1 MRNDER
7 DVDLLTF
14 TPLAMAVANVVQW
27 LQIRATKDYGHD
39 EHDCR
44 RETNDEQDDK
54 QRRVHRSA
62 HVIDDDDCE
71 DRREK
76 AECENDSDAG
86 RQVITTAPR
95 LKTFACLSV

>member
-1 MRNDER
+1 
-7 DVDLLTF
+7 
-14 TPLAMAVANVVQW
+14 MAVANVVQW
-27 LQIRATKDYGHD
+27 LKIRATKDYGHD

-76 AECENDSDAG
+76 AERENDSDAG

-95 LKTFACLSV
+95 LKPLACLSV

>member
-1 MRNDER
+1 
-7 DVDLLTF
+7 
-14 TPLAMAVANVVQW
+14 MAVANVVQW
-27 LQIRATKDYGHD
+27 LQIRAVKDRHG
-39 EHDCR
+39 DCGKSGGDA
-44 RETNDEQDDK
+44 NDEQDDK

-62 HVIDDDDCE
+62 HVRDDDDCE

>member
-1 MRNDER
+1 
-7 DVDLLTF
+7 
-14 TPLAMAVANVVQW
+14 VVQW
-27 LQIRATKDYGHD
+27 LKIRATKDYGHD

-76 AECENDSDAG
+76 AERESDLNAG
-86 RQVITTAPR
+86 RKIVAPPQR
-95 LKTFACLSV
+95 LKPFACLAM

>member
-1 MRNDER
+1 
-7 DVDLLTF
+7 
-14 TPLAMAVANVVQW
+14 MAVANVVQW
-27 LQIRATKDYGHD
+27 LKIRATKDYGHD

-76 AECENDSDAG
+76 AERESDLNAG
-86 RQVITTAPR
+86 GQIVATTQR
-95 LKTFACLSV
+95 LESFACLSV